1 MLEDKQLQ
9 DNLIK
14 DKHKTIP
21 KQTTPRKFNK
31 NPTRDNSKKN
41 ISKKT

>member
-1 MLEDKQLQ
+1 MTWDKQLQ
-9 DNLIK
+9 NNLVK

-21 KQTTPRKFNK
+21 KETTPRQFNNK
-31 NPTRDNSKKN
+31 PTQDNSKKN